1 MSLTVLPKCSSWEV
15 IYDSTFTQK
24 HWRMQNASIFYSIH
38 RVDNFMYAD
47 QL

>member
-1 MSLTVLPKCSSWEV
+1 MSLTILPKRSSWEV
-15 IYDSTFTQK
+15 VCESTYTQK
-24 HWRMQNASIFYSIH
+24 HWRRHNASIFYSIH